1 MRFTEAEIEKI
12 VSEKIFAFTHKKI
25 SSQEEELIESGILN
39 SITLAELAV
48 ELEKT
53 LSVSFS
59 FMDINKENFS
69 TPEKIK
75 TFIQTKLT

>member
-12 VSEKIFAFTHKKI
+12 VSEKIFALTHKKI
-25 SSQEEELIESGILN
+25 SSQADELIESGILN

-53 LSVSFS
+53 LSIVFS
-59 FMDINKENFS
+59 FTDINKENFS

-75 TFIQTKLT
+75 AFLKNKLD